1 MAGALALQDAEAGR
15 LDRRGSGAQNVCKP
29 RPHAFRLAPLDT
41 RVGAPDG
48 IADDLSIG
56 TGRRLH
62 LEFLSSD
69 ARARLCSVSCQIV
82 KKCE

>member
-1 MAGALALQDAEAGR
+1 MAGALVLQVAEAGR

-29 RPHAFRLAPLDT
+29 RPHAFRLAPLDA
-41 RVGAPDG
+41 RVGTP
-48 IADDLSIG
+48 DDLSIG

-62 LEFLSSD
+62 LEFLSFD